1 MFKHTQIALLAGRV
15 NQRGGGDMIRLIY
28 DGISLEESNLGLHTL
43 ELHTTHFLDGEH
55 VTSQKSKALSGAVP

>member
-1 MFKHTQIALLAGRV
+1 
-15 NQRGGGDMIRLIY
+15 MIRLIY